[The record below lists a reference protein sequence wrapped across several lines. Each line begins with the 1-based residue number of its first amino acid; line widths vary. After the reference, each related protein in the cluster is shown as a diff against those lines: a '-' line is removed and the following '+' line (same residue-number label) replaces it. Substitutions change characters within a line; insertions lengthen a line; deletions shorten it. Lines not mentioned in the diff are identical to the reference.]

1 MQNTMENNM
10 GIKDELDAYKEGYGD
25 GKQFVLDFV
34 NQTTKQD
41 FKELVDFIIWIRKQ
55 ESQNEV
61 K

>member
-10 GIKDELDAYKEGYGD
+10 GIKDELEAYKEDYAD

-41 FKELVDFIIWIRKQ
+41 FKELVDLIIWIRKQ